1 MNISEIISQLQA
13 IFAVQ
18 GDVPGEVKI
27 QFLGSHA
34 CGSIIDIKCKSLGGG
49 KPFVQIVG
57 REKE

>member
-13 IFAVQ
+13 ILAVQ

-34 CGSIIDIKCKSLGGG
+34 CGAITDIKYKSLGSS
-49 KPFVQIVG
+49 KPFVQIIAK
-57 REKE
+57 EK